1 MSTRAGHME
10 HGGSVSGDRHLV
22 SWKPGERVCSLEE
35 LYRAANIRPSR
46 KMPIE
51 KYYKDLDET
60 LEKAKTRLMEQDLQ
74 YAYVFYLRYVTVVLK
89 HLPVHPDYNKPEYTK
104 NKEKVSNSAK
114 KALTMLERLQPVLKQ
129 RHEEY
134 VKYLESIPR
143 PKASVS
149 TYSTRRGSS
158 VKRLPTIGLESIN
171 GDGNSVDN
179 NNGSQLQNEQHGTDH
194 GQSLNTDA
202 KHKQSSPMHEF
213 SLAQTL
219 QGLNMGHGSASGYRH
234 QQSASVGSHASYS
247 GSRQDTPVEYPTVIT
262 STANWPHVVSQE
274 SHSAPGSASVTAPR
288 PKPLPIPPAARSET
302 PPQMP
307 PRNRVPVSPHPTPSP
322 SPGFPSH
329 THQQRPTLPPK
340 PQEYHD
346 GTDRPEEQDI
356 TSTTVGDP
364 AKSFMPPCL
373 INSAHYSLTEGGVR
387 MRPIQMPEGIFEEFI
402 DIASQNTSANLETCG
417 VLCGKQVP
425 GQEALIMTTLII
437 PKQSA
442 TSDTCTTEHEEEL
455 FVEQMD
461 RDLITLGWIH
471 THPSQTCFMSSLDLH
486 TQCSYQLM
494 LPEAI
499 AIVCAPKHDPRFG
512 IFRLTD
518 PTGIDLIQN
527 CKEKSTF
534 HPHDQSK
541 TIYKDADTDGH
552 VIFVNYDFDII
563 DIRGSI

>member
-10 HGGSVSGDRHLV
+10 PGGSVSGDRHLV

-46 KMPIE
+46 KMPIA
-51 KYYKDLDET
+51 KYYRDLDET

-89 HLPVHPDYNKPEYTK
+89 HLPVHPDYNKPEYSK
-104 NKEKVSNSAK
+104 SKEKVSSSAK

-134 VKYLESIPR
+134 VRYLESIPR

-158 VKRLPTIGLESIN
+158 VKKHPIIGLESLN
-171 GDGNSVDN
+171 GRDEVVPGDE
-179 NNGSQLQNEQHGTDH
+179 LHGAGH
-194 GQSLNTDA
+194 GQPGKADSRVE
-202 KHKQSSPMHEF
+202 QSDEQSGF

-219 QGLNMGHGSASGYRH
+219 QGLNIGQGSASRNHYGVDGYRH
-234 QQSASVGSHASYS
+234 EHSASVGSHASYA
-247 GSRQDTPVEYPTVIT
+247 GQRQEALIEYPTIST
-262 STANWPHVVSQE
+262 SSNWLHNASHE
-274 SHSAPGSASVTAPR
+274 SHSAPGSASATASR
-288 PKPLPIPPAARSET
+288 PKPLPIPPAARTET
-302 PPQMP
+302 PPPMP
-307 PRNRVPVSPHPTPSP
+307 PRTSALSPPPLP
-322 SPGFPSH
+322 PAVK
-329 THQQRPTLPPK
+329 QRPMLPPK
-340 PQEYHD
+340 PQEYNE
-346 GTDRPEEQDI
+346 GTDRPEAQLEQVSAGIDD
-356 TSTTVGDP
+356 S

-402 DIASQNTSANLETCG
+402 DIASENTSANLETCG

-499 AIVCAPKHDPRFG
+499 AIVCAPKHEPRFG

-518 PTGIDLIQN
+518 PTGIDVIQN

-563 DIRGSI
+563 DIR